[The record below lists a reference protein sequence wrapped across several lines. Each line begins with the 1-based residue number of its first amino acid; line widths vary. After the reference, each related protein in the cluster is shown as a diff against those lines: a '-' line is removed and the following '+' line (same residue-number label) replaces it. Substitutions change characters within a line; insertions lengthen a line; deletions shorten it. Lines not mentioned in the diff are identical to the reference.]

1 MKTKNITSSQL
12 RNSVNRSPL
21 RRCFLLISLVLAC
34 FALSQAVQAL
44 SPPPD
49 GGYPNA
55 NTAEGTDALFSLTI
69 GSNNTAIGFN
79 ALFSNTNGTSNTA
92 VGSHALLFNTSG
104 QQNVAIGSSALIN
117 NTRGSFNTA
126 TGINALFS
134 NDEGR
139 NNTATGFQALSVNTS
154 GSNNTANGVNA
165 LMNNLAGINNTATGF
180 QALLNNSFGG
190 NGNTANGANA
200 LLMNFSGTRNTAN
213 GVNALQSNTIG
224 NNNVA
229 EGAFALSGNTSGL
242 SNIALG
248 FNAGSNLTT
257 GSNNIDIG
265 APGVVGESNT
275 IRIGRPGLQNST
287 FIAGIF
293 GVPMSGSVVVVNS
306 SGKLGVTTS
315 SARFKD
321 NIKPMGKA
329 SEMILQLKPVTFR
342 YKEQLDPDRI
352 PQFGLIAEE
361 VEKVN
366 RDLVV
371 RDADGKINTVRYEAV
386 NVMLLNEFLKE
397 HRTVQEQK
405 AIVAQ
410 LKRDF
415 QSRLT
420 EQQKQIEALTAG
432 LQKVSAQIEAGKP
445 ALQMVVNNQ

>member
-34 FALSQAVQAL
+34 FALSQAVQAV

-139 NNTATGFQALSVNTS
+139 NNTATGFQALSENTS

-165 LMNNLAGINNTATGF
+165 LK
-180 QALLNNSFGG
+180 
-190 NGNTANGANA
+190 
-200 LLMNFSGTRNTAN
+200 
-213 GVNALQSNTIG
+213 SNTIG

-420 EQQKQIEALTAG
+420 EQQKKLKR
-432 LQKVSAQIEAGKP
+432 LPP
-445 ALQMVVNNQ
+445 ACRK